1 MRRPAPP
8 SSVSD
13 RKREPPPGAVDFD
26 AEVSVLADSA
36 VFYCRD
42 REAAATG
49 TTPGRLIGEAFERT
63 AAIADAAERGASAK
77 HVTACR
83 KGCAWC
89 CHQNVRAS
97 AAEVFYLA
105 RWLRV
110 HLPADELQALSAHA
124 RDSAARLKS
133 MPQPQ
138 RALARIAC
146 ALLDPATGAC
156 RAHEARPM
164 LCRGQL
170 SLSAQTCQRAVE
182 SPGEN
187 RFEPLLEA
195 IHGAGLAS
203 MSLELEFGF
212 LGGGPVSGELTAMLA
227 VALTDATAEAR
238 WSHGENPFP
247 RHNEFSTHLNSR
259 MARMLAAAWA
269 RLADERHEDAGET
282 ADVRAAAMKFLR
294 QATGADESLH

>member
-1 MRRPAPP
+1 MTDP
-8 SSVSD
+8 V
-13 RKREPPPGAVDFD
+13 RELPPGAVDFA
-26 AEVSVLADSA
+26 AELRLLADSA
-36 VFYCRD
+36 GCYRD
-42 REAAATG
+42 NREATAAG
-49 TTPGRLIGEAFERT
+49 TTPEELIGEAFER
-63 AAIADAAERGASAK
+63 AAVIADGAEREAK
-77 HVTACR
+77 VKHAVACR

-89 CHQNVRAS
+89 CYQNVRVS

-105 RWLRV
+105 RWLRT
-110 HLPADELQALSAHA
+110 HLPAAELTALAAHA
-124 RDSAARLKS
+124 QESAARLRG

-146 ALLDPATGAC
+146 ALLDPSTGAC
-156 RAHEARPM
+156 RVHEARPM

-170 SLSAQTCQRAVE
+170 SLAAQTCQRAVE

-187 RFEPLLEA
+187 HLEPLLDA

-203 MSLELEFGF
+203 MSLELEFAF

-227 VALTDATAEAR
+227 VALADPAAAAR
-238 WSHGENPFP
+238 WSRGENPFP

-269 RLADERHEDAGET
+269 RLTGDGGGDTEET
-282 ADVRAAAMKFLR
+282 ADVRAAAMKYLR
-294 QATGADESLH
+294 EMTGADEPLH